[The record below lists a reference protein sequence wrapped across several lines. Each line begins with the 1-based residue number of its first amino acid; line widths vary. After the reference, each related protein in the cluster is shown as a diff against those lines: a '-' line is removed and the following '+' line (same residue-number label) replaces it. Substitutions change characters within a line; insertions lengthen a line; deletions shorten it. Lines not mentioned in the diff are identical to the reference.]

1 MPKYDEY
8 EDEIGPL
15 SAHAEASLAARIENI
30 NTNNNNTNTVNNDV
44 SASLSAQAAAGAVT
58 ASAGAESTVE
68 NTNTDWINNK
78 YRPAMGWVYM
88 AICIFDFILAP
99 IAWTAIQAIAHGS
112 IANQWAPLSLG
123 GGGLLH
129 VAFGA
134 VIGISAFG
142 RTKEKIAGRA

>member
-15 SAHAEASLAARIENI
+15 SAHAATSLSTRFENI
-30 NTNNNNTNTVNNDV
+30 NTNNNNTNAVNNDV
-44 SASLSAQAAAGAVT
+44 SASLSAQAAAGAIT
-58 ASAGAESTVE
+58 ASSGAESTVD

-99 IAWTAIQAIAHGS
+99 VAWTAIQAIAHGS

>member
-1 MPKYDEY
+1 MPKYDDY
-8 EDEIGPL
+8 QDEIGPL
-15 SAHAEASLAARIENI
+15 SARAEKSLSTRFENI
-30 NTNNNNTNTVNNDV
+30 NTNTTNTNAVSNDV
-44 SASLSAQAAAGAVT
+44 SASLSAQATAIT
-58 ASAGAESTVE
+58 ASAGAESQVE

-88 AICIFDFILAP
+88 GICIFDFILAP